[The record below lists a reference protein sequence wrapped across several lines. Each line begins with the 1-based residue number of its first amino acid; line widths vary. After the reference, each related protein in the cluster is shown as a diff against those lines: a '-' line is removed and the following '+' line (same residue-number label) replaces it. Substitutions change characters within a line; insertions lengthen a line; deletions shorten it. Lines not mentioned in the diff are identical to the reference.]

1 MIDRPR
7 GCFVGLCT
15 VDLAYVV
22 TEFPGPNQKVA
33 SSRQELTAG
42 GPAANA
48 AVTFSFL
55 GGEASLITAL
65 GRHAVA
71 TLAWEDLEKHGVAVQ
86 DLAADPKEAPALS
99 SIFVHAQTGD
109 RTVVSANAA
118 AFSALPGKFDAEAL
132 SGMNILLVDGHHMP
146 LCIAAARA
154 ARERGIT
161 VVLDGGSW
169 KEGMSDLLPFIEI
182 AICSDDFAPRP
193 DGVRKVAITRGGK
206 PILWSTPESAG
217 EVSVR
222 QIQPK
227 DTSGA
232 GDIFHGA
239 FCWAHARGFEF
250 AKAPEFAAHVATES
264 CLHYGTRSWMKG
276 GADDRSLSSAKR
288 VGGPYLR

>member
-1 MIDRPR
+1 MIDRPQ

-22 TEFPGPNQKVA
+22 AEFPGPNLKVSA
-33 SSRQELTAG
+33 TQQELTAG

-65 GRHAVA
+65 GRH
-71 TLAWEDLEKHGVAVQ
+71 TLAKVAWEDLEKHGVAVH
-86 DLAADPKEAPALS
+86 DLATATELAPALS
-99 SIFVHAQTGD
+99 SICVHAQTGD
-109 RTVVSANAA
+109 RTVVSANA
-118 AFSALPGKFDAEAL
+118 SALAASPCKFDPEDL
-132 SGMNILLVDGHHMP
+132 DGINILLVDGHHMP

-169 KEGMSDLLPFIEI
+169 KEGMSDLLPLADI
-182 AICSDDFAPRP
+182 AICSEDFAPHP
-193 DGVRKVAITRGGK
+193 QGVRKIAITRGNK
-206 PILWSTPESAG
+206 PIQWSTPESSG
-217 EVSVR
+217 EIPVP
-222 QIQPK
+222 QIQAK

-239 FCWAHARGFEF
+239 FCWAYARGFEF
-250 AKAPEFAAHVATES
+250 TQALEIAGNIATAS
-264 CLHYGTRSWMKG
+264 CLSYGARSWMN
-276 GADDRSLSSAKR
+276 SIE
-288 VGGPYLR
+288 VGFETKTK